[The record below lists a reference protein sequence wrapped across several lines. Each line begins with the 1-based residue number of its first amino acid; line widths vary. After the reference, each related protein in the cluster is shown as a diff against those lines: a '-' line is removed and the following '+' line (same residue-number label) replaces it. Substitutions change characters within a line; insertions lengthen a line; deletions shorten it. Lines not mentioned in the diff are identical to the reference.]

1 MVVKNLSSDVV
12 VEPGKEP
19 QMLKKDLLEYVCES
33 AFETKAVKP
42 KRFQFLRLKTSAEVL
57 FFPIYKPSHL
67 QSELCKWV
75 FLDLFDA
82 LNPPIINLH

>member
-1 MVVKNLSSDVV
+1 LVVKNLSSDVV

-57 FFPIYKPSHL
+57 FFPIYKPSTYN
-67 QSELCKWV
+67 QNSVNGYFWT
-75 FLDLFDA
+75 FFTR
-82 LNPPIINLH
+82 

>member
-19 QMLKKDLLEYVCES
+19 QMLKKESSEYVCES

-42 KRFQFLRLKTSAEVL
+42 KCLRFLSPEIENFRGASAEVL
-57 FFPIYKPSHL
+57 FFPLSHL
-67 QSELCKWV
+67 QSELCKMGPGYFRT
-75 FLDLFDA
+75 FLMR
-82 LNPPIINLH
+82 